1 MEKTIEIG
9 SQKIR
14 LKASAKVALVCLDYF
29 KKDVFELQSSFFG
42 AQAEAAKCEDELGQ
56 AEAIYK
62 RLKSLD
68 CLQFIWAMAK
78 CADDSMLGFTAWLDS
93 LDAMPGMD
101 VIMEAFLFWAESCEP
116 TTKIKNAKAAESPQ
130 RKA

>member
-1 MEKTIEIG
+1 MEKIIEIG

-14 LKASAKVALVCLDYF
+14 LKSSARVALICLSYF

-42 AQAEAAKCEDELGQ
+42 AQAEAARHKGELGQ

-62 RLKSLD
+62 NLKSVD

-78 CADDSMLGFTAWLDS
+78 CADDSIVDFDTWIDT
-93 LDAMPGMD
+93 LDAMPGID
-101 VIMEAFLFWAESCEP
+101 VIMDVFLFWAESCET
-116 TTKIKNAKAAESPQ
+116 TTKIKNAKAAASPQ
-130 RKA
+130 HKA